1 MIKAATFARRCLLAG
16 AMLVA
21 SVPCKAQVAKEALHW
36 QPWSQDVFTQ
46 AKQQHKFV
54 LLDLEAVW
62 CHWCHVM
69 DTTTYTDTAVVQL
82 LQQKYLLI
90 KVDQDSRP
98 DISNRYQDYGWPATV
113 VFAADGSEI
122 AKRQGYLEPKLMAS
136 MLAAIIKD
144 PSPGPSVERE
154 VALKP
159 AADASLSPA
168 LLAAVRRNYDE
179 QYDNQSAGWAFG
191 HKYLDAESYRLALRL
206 AAAEDATYKQRVAV
220 SLKNASA
227 LIDPT
232 WGGAYQY
239 SVDGVWNEPHFEKLI
254 FIQDSYI
261 QTYALAY
268 AQMHDPAL
276 LNAAQAVH
284 RYVRRFLTDG
294 PTGAIFVS
302 QDADLHDDGTENA
315 PYFALDDAHRVK
327 QGVPRVD
334 KHVYS
339 RENGWTIAALAD
351 LYAASG
357 DSSALSDARRAERWI
372 VAHRSLPGGGFRHD
386 DHDPAGP
393 YLADTLAMGQAFL
406 ELYLVDGDRRDLVS
420 AQAAAGFIAAHFK
433 PRTPGTGFITSE
445 TATDAA
451 FKPHA
456 DREENIALV
465 QFTTL
470 LGAATGNDDD
480 RKLAA
485 EAMRY
490 LATQSIAKAPLSA
503 GILLAHED
511 FAKAPIHLTVLGGRG
526 DSNAQALHTAALR
539 SFTQHEV
546 IEWRDPADS
555 HPLPTSVQYPKLPRA
570 ALFLCT
576 ATACSSPVYDP
587 LAVAARVAHAQL
599 PQR

>member
-1 MIKAATFARRCLLAG
+1 MLCCALSVAAT
-16 AMLVA
+16 
-21 SVPCKAQVAKEALHW
+21 SSAQQAPAPLHW

-69 DTTTYTDTAVVQL
+69 DATTYVDPTVVKL
-82 LQQKYLLI
+82 LNEKYLLI

-122 AKRQGYLEPKLMAS
+122 VKRQGYLEPKLMAS

-144 PSPGPSVERE
+144 PRPGPSIERE
-154 VALKP
+154 AAVHP
-159 AADASLSPA
+159 AADATMPA
-168 LLAAVRRNYDE
+168 TLLAEVKQNYE
-179 QYDNQSAGWAFG
+179 KQYDKQYAGWAFG
-191 HKYLDAESYRLALRL
+191 HKYLDADSYALAMRL
-206 AAAEDATYKQRVAV
+206 AAQGDATYKQRVDV
-220 SLKNASA
+220 SLKNAEA
-227 LIDPT
+227 LIDPV

-261 QTYALAY
+261 RTYALAF
-268 AQMHDPAL
+268 AQTHDPSYLAT
-276 LNAAQAVH
+276 AQAVH
-284 RYVRRFLTDG
+284 RYLRRFLTDG
-294 PTGAIFVS
+294 PTGAVFVS
-302 QDADLHDDGTENA
+302 QDADLHDDGSENA

-339 RENGWTIAALAD
+339 RENGWTIQALAD

-357 DSSALSDARRAERWI
+357 DASALNDARRAAQWI
-372 VAHRSLPGGGFRHD
+372 TVHRSLPDGGYRHD
-386 DHDPAGP
+386 DRDPAGP
-393 YLADTLAMGQAFL
+393 YLADTLYMGRGFL
-406 ELYLVDGDRRDLVS
+406 ELYLVDGDRRDLQR
-420 AQAAAGFIAAHFK
+420 AQEAANFIAGHFQ
-433 PRTPGTGFITSE
+433 PHTPGTGFITSA

-451 FKPHA
+451 FKPHP
-456 DREENIALV
+456 DRDENIALV
-465 QFTTL
+465 QFATL
-470 LGAATGNDDD
+470 LAAATGSDAD
-480 RKLAA
+480 RQMAA

-490 LATQSIAKAPLSA
+490 LPAPTVAKQWLSA
-503 GILLAHED
+503 GTLLAHQD
-511 FAKAPIHLTVLGGRG
+511 FVTAPIHVTVLGARS
-526 DSNAQALHTAALR
+526 DANAQALHTAALR
-539 SFTQHEV
+539 AFTQHEL
-546 IEWRDPADS
+546 IEWRDPNDT

-587 LAVAARVAHAQL
+587 SVVAAKIVRAQ
-599 PQR
+599 R

>member
-1 MIKAATFARRCLLAG
+1 MIRAAISASRYLLA
-16 AMLVA
+16 AAIMLPA
-21 SVPCKAQVAKEALHW
+21 VPLATQAPKEALHW
-36 QPWSQDVFTQ
+36 QPWSQSVFAN

-69 DTTTYTDTAVVQL
+69 DTTTYTDPAVIHL
-82 LQQKYLLI
+82 LQEKYLLI

-122 AKRQGYLEPKLMAS
+122 VKRQGYLEPKLMAS

-144 PSPGPSVERE
+144 PSPGPSIERE
-154 VALKP
+154 IALRP
-159 AADASLSPA
+159 AVDASLSPA
-168 LLAAVRRNYDE
+168 LLGTVQHSYNE
-179 QYDNQSAGWAFG
+179 QYDVQSGGWAFG
-191 HKYLDAESYRLALRL
+191 HKYLDAESYQLALRL
-206 AAAEDATYKQRVAV
+206 AAAGDATYRQRVAI
-220 SLKNASA
+220 SLKKAAA
-227 LIDPT
+227 LIDPV

-254 FIQDSYI
+254 SIQDAYI

-268 AQMHDPAL
+268 AQLHDPSL
-276 LNAAQAVH
+276 LNTAQAVH

-315 PYFALDDAHRVK
+315 PYFSLDDTHRIR

-339 RENGWTIAALAD
+339 RENGWTITALAD

-357 DSSALSDARRAERWI
+357 DASALRDARRAEHWI
-372 VAHRSLPGGGFRHD
+372 MMHRSLPGGGFRHD

-393 YLADTLAMGQAFL
+393 YLADTLAMGRAFL
-406 ELYLVDGDRRDLVS
+406 ELYLVDGDRHDLAS
-420 AQAAAGFIAAHFK
+420 AQAAAGFISAHFK
-433 PRTPGTGFITSE
+433 PRTPGTGFLTSE

-451 FKPHA
+451 YKPHA
-456 DREENIALV
+456 DREENVSLV
-465 QFTTL
+465 QFATL
-470 LGAATGNDDD
+470 LAAANDSKEDQ
-480 RKLAA
+480 KIAT

-490 LATQSIAKAPLSA
+490 LAAPVIAKAPLSA
-503 GILLAHED
+503 GILLTHED
-511 FAKAPIHLTVLGGRG
+511 IGEVPLHVTVLGAHG
-526 DSNAQALHTAALR
+526 DTNAQALHAAALR

-546 IEWRDPADS
+546 IEWRDPADP
-555 HPLPTSVQYPKLPRA
+555 HPLPTNVQYPKLPKA

-576 ATACSSPVYDP
+576 ATACSSPVYNP
-587 LAVAARVAHAQL
+587 LAVAARIAHAQL